1 MDRGT
6 DACAYLSN
14 EVVPLRLGYIGVV
27 NRCQQDIAQR
37 RSIREARAAEN
48 EFFRHHPAYAEVQ
61 HKCGVEA
68 LGWTVSRILGDHIA
82 DVLPTLAEKV
92 SKRREAASREM
103 KELGEGRPD
112 DPGLQSSFVLE
123 KLHAFRCV
131 PYTGS
136 HTTAFAWWTLFLKD
150 FARRISPPRVPR
162 FQSPISTPFNFS

>member
-48 EFFRHHPAYAEVQ
+48 EFFRHHPAYAEV
-61 HKCGVEA
+61 H
-68 LGWTVSRILGDHIA
+68 H
-82 DVLPTLAEKV
+82 
-92 SKRREAASREM
+92 
-103 KELGEGRPD
+103 
-112 DPGLQSSFVLE
+112 
-123 KLHAFRCV
+123 
-131 PYTGS
+131 TGS
-136 HTTAFAWWTLFLKD
+136 HTTAFALWTPFLKD